1 MEAEKRLSFLRGAF
15 LNNGYWKLLSL
26 VIAVLIYFTIRA
38 DISHVRVITIPV
50 ETEFESG
57 AAGGAAIESVEP
69 RSLQVTLRGSYSE
82 VSQLVASTVRCV
94 VRPKQKK
101 NTPVDTV
108 EVKLG
113 NANLRGVRG
122 VRVAKIE
129 PSVVVVKFDVP
140 MSLLLAVAPPAME
153 GKARG
158 RVELVYDQTNA
169 VVKGSRRLLSP
180 LDAAKVQIQTE
191 PISVDGRSQTFS
203 TRVKLLPPGDAVNA
217 LVDPPEMAVNV
228 VIINEKAT
236 AKIERVPVTVSQPF
250 ASPNRWR
257 TEPEWVDVE
266 LTGRSEVVKA
276 VNFGQV
282 MASVNGNI
290 PLTPNATNDVPVVV
304 HVQQGLSIDEVTALP
319 AAVKLIPLLPKPA
332 DAQQKGP

>member
-1 MEAEKRLSFLRGAF
+1 MKAEKRLSFLRMVF

-57 AAGGAAIESVEP
+57 EGGAAIESAEP

-101 NTPVDTV
+101 NTVVDTV
-108 EVKLG
+108 EVPIGLS
-113 NANLRGVRG
+113 NLRGVRG

-140 MSLLLAVAPPAME
+140 MTLRLAVAPPATA

-158 RVELVYDQTNA
+158 RVELVCDQTYA

-180 LDAAKVQIQTE
+180 LDAEKVQIQTE
-191 PISVDGRSQTFS
+191 PINVDGRSQTFS
-203 TRVKLLPPGDAVNA
+203 TRVRLLPPGDAVNA
-217 LVDPPEMAVNV
+217 LVEPSEMAVNV

-236 AKIERVPVTVSQPF
+236 AKIERVPVIVSQPY
-250 ASPNRWR
+250 ATPSRWR

-276 VNFGQV
+276 VSFGQV
-282 MASVNGNI
+282 MAVVNGNI
-290 PLTPNATNDVPVVV
+290 PLTPNMTNEVPVAV
-304 HVQQGLSIDEVTALP
+304 HVQQGLFVDEVTALP
-319 AAVKLIPLLPKPA
+319 ATVKLIPLIRMPA

>member
-1 MEAEKRLSFLRGAF
+1 MQVEKGSSPLRVAF
-15 LNNGYWKLLSL
+15 LNNGHWKLFSL

-38 DISHVRVITIPV
+38 DISHVRMITIPV

-57 AAGGAAIESVEP
+57 AGGTAIESVEP

-108 EVKLG
+108 DVKLG
-113 NANLRGVRG
+113 TSNLRGVRG

-129 PSVVVVKFDVP
+129 PDVVVVKFDVP
-140 MSLLLAVAPPAME
+140 MSLRLAVAPPE
-153 GKARG
+153 LQGKARG
-158 RVELVYDQTNA
+158 RVELVCDQAHA

-180 LDAAKVQIQTE
+180 LDPDKVQIQTE
-191 PISVDGRSQTFS
+191 PINVDGRSQTFS
-203 TRVKLLPPGDAVNA
+203 TRVRLLPPGDAVNA
-217 LVDPPEMAVNV
+217 LVEPPEMAVNV
-228 VIINEKAT
+228 VIISEKAT
-236 AKIERVPVTVSQPF
+236 AKIERVPVVVSQPF
-250 ASPNRWR
+250 ASPIRWR
-257 TEPEWVDVE
+257 IEPEWVDVE

-276 VNFGQV
+276 VIFGQV

-290 PLTPNATNDVPVVV
+290 PLTPNVTNEVPVVV
-304 HVQQGLSIDEVTALP
+304 HVQQGLSVDEVLALP
-319 AAVKLIPLLPKPA
+319 ATVKLIPLIPKPA
-332 DAQQKGP
+332 DAQQ

>member
-1 MEAEKRLSFLRGAF
+1 MPAEKRLPFLRMAF
-15 LNNGYWKLLSL
+15 VNNGYWKLLSL

-38 DISHVRVITIPV
+38 DISHVRMITIPV

-57 AAGGAAIESVEP
+57 AGGAAIESVEP

-82 VSQLVASTVRCV
+82 VSQLVAATVRCV

-113 NANLRGVRG
+113 NSNLRGVGG

-129 PSVVVVKFDVP
+129 PAVVVVKFDVP
-140 MSLLLAVAPPAME
+140 MSLRLTVAPPSMT

-158 RVELVYDQTNA
+158 RVELVCDQTNA

-180 LDAAKVQIQTE
+180 LDAGKVQIQTE
-191 PISVDGRSQTFS
+191 PIDVDGRSQTFS

-217 LVDPPEMAVNV
+217 LVEPPEMAVNV

-236 AKIERVPVTVSQPF
+236 AKIERVPVIVSQPF
-250 ASPNRWR
+250 AAPNRWR

-276 VNFGQV
+276 ASFGQV

-290 PLTPNATNDVPVVV
+290 PLTPNATNEVPVVV
-304 HVQQGLSIDEVTALP
+304 HVQQGLAVDEVTALP
-319 AAVKLIPLLPKPA
+319 ATVKLIPLTPKPA
-332 DAQQKGP
+332 EAQQKGP

>member
-1 MEAEKRLSFLRGAF
+1 
-15 LNNGYWKLLSL
+15 

-57 AAGGAAIESVEP
+57 AGGAAIESVEP

-101 NTPVDTV
+101 NTVVDTV

-113 NANLRGVRG
+113 LSNLRGVRG

-140 MSLLLAVAPPAME
+140 MTLRLAVAPPATE

-158 RVELVYDQTNA
+158 RVELVCDQAYA

-180 LDAAKVQIQTE
+180 LDAEKVQIQTE
-191 PISVDGRSQTFS
+191 PINVDGRSQTFS
-203 TRVKLLPPGDAVNA
+203 TRVRLLPPGDAVNA

-228 VIINEKAT
+228 VILSEKAT
-236 AKIERVPVTVSQPF
+236 AKIERVPVIVSQPY
-250 ASPNRWR
+250 ATPNRWR
-257 TEPEWVDVE
+257 TDPEWVDVE

-276 VNFGQV
+276 VSFGQV
-282 MASVNGNI
+282 MAAVNGNI
-290 PLTPNATNDVPVVV
+290 PLTPNMTNEVPVVV
-304 HVQQGLSIDEVTALP
+304 HVQQGLSVDEVTALP
-319 AAVKLIPLLPKPA
+319 ATVKLIPLVQVPA
-332 DAQQKGP
+332 DAQKKGP